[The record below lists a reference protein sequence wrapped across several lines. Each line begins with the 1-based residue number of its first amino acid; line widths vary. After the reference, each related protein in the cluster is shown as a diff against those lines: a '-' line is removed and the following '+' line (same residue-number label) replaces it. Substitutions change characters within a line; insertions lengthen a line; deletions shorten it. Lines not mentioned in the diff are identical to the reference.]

1 MNERA
6 EAAQARVARNL
17 QRVESARRVVWE
29 CWKEQTRLLEA
40 VAALQGAASNIEW
53 RASRAR
59 MDRPDATR
67 SWPRGPGSGL
77 LVPPFE
83 ALASSA
89 IENESEEVKALAL
102 PSGSMEILVSLLV
115 NEQTTIGNAV
125 GFAAVGTV
133 ICPDG
138 GSRLLIHSPP
148 TVAWDVAWR
157 DIASFRF
164 VAATVTIELVVF
176 EFASEG
182 ILVGD
187 ITSGSGLVSSPA
199 PLVSEWVAGP
209 TVVPGSVTDSGMVN
223 VLGWCDLRS
232 NNLYWCGVAVLGSAM
247 VGQATW
253 APAGLESPLATSE
266 IQVDAIAQV
275 SSISALVLP

>member
-138 GSRLLIHSPP
+138 GSRLAHPL
-148 TVAWDVAWR
+148 TAYRGLGRGV
-157 DIASFRF
+157 
-164 VAATVTIELVVF
+164 
-176 EFASEG
+176 EG
-182 ILVGD
+182 YSIVPVCGGD
-187 ITSGSGLVSSPA
+187 GNDR
-199 PLVSEWVAGP
+199 AG
-209 TVVPGSVTDSGMVN
+209 
-223 VLGWCDLRS
+223 
-232 NNLYWCGVAVLGSAM
+232 GV
-247 VGQATW
+247 
-253 APAGLESPLATSE
+253 
-266 IQVDAIAQV
+266 
-275 SSISALVLP
+275 